1 MCGLNEGLLRLCS
14 WGLWWKLSVVSTMT
28 PRRLPH
34 TVDQCSIST

>member
-1 MCGLNEGLLRLCS
+1 MCGLDEDLLRLDS
-14 WGLWWKLSVVSTMT
+14 WGLWRKLSVVSTT

>member
-1 MCGLNEGLLRLCS
+1 MCGLDEDLLRLDS
-14 WGLWWKLSVVSTMT
+14 WGLWRKLSVVSTTT